1 MGKINLN
8 AMKQARKEQE
18 IETPVPEALEQ
29 AYANVWGK
37 DKETVQYIELNHIV
51 PFADQRGRTQPFK
64 ISEEKVSQ
72 IKLSASDIGIVTP
85 LIVRK
90 VGAEYQIIS
99 GHHRYIAAKE
109 LEMLTVPCVVRKI
122 SDDEA
127 IKYVTECNIQ
137 RSRLLPTEYAEIYA
151 RYMEMRNDIDMTAQ
165 EIADKFAI
173 SKKSLYR
180 YIKILDL
187 TDDLKKM
194 IDEDKLH
201 TDTAEI
207 FCGFSADEQDAVYEF
222 VQQTGK
228 KVTGSGTTTTATGT
242 GVPKET
248 LYGDLNLDGKVDLAD
263 AVMLNKTVIG
273 TVTLK
278 GQAAI
283 NANTFSDDKI
293 DANDATTLLQ
303 FLVRYIDTLPV
314 TK

>member
-109 LEMLTVPCVVRKI
+109 LEMLTVPCVVREI

-207 FCGFSADEQDAVYEF
+207 FCGFSVDEQDAVYCIRICSADWQESKSYY
-222 VQQTGK
+222 GK
-228 KVTGSGTTTTATGT
+228 SNGTHHAGAGSDKLRGFSSGSGATE
-242 GVPKET
+242 KASQEQA
-248 LYGDLNLDGKVDLAD
+248 LQRLCRKVQREILRRR
-263 AVMLNKTVIG
+263 V
-273 TVTLK
+273 
-278 GQAAI
+278 GQSGIRA
-283 NANTFSDDKI
+283 SDQ
-293 DANDATTLLQ
+293 AL
-303 FLVRYIDTLPV
+303 
-314 TK
+314 